1 MKLRSR
7 WFPVPRELQMN
18 EALQSGEI
26 NIAGPIIQDFYM
38 QDQFQ
43 VVLTDAIFD
52 ITPVVIYKGK
62 EYSSCL
68 STIAVTETS
77 LYSELM
83 VSLSFQMQRLNNM
96 AHRKNAGGSSKWKSR
111 SNCYSIFED

>member
-1 MKLRSR
+1 
-7 WFPVPRELQMN
+7 MN

-38 QDQFQ
+38 QEQFQ

-62 EYSSCL
+62 N
-68 STIAVTETS
+68 IAAAS
-77 LYSELM
+77 L
-83 VSLSFQMQRLNNM
+83 RLQ
-96 AHRKNAGGSSKWKSR
+96 
-111 SNCYSIFED
+111 